1 MDDFGVLTE
10 QYGLKPQGK
19 SAPMAASKRPT
30 SANDT
35 QAWNFVPDS
44 NSNPKTSSYSSRSPP
59 PNSNSDYASF
69 FDAQDGLFQSGSND
83 KTRSFGGLDDYDDIF
98 GGPVKPTK
106 QSEGSSFNFDSIFS
120 GSNAK
125 SSSFNGYKDAYDVF
139 GGMPGLKSLGSGKSN
154 AKGDDI
160 FGSFASAPKQSAT
173 ADDLLGDLSGV
184 RQKLRTLNVKNDKN
198 VNRSAKVGKNGG
210 DFDDLIPGFGGSAP
224 SNNGTYAQENRRQQS
239 TVRSTKSNFSSS
251 LDDPFVVLE
260 SVSTSTSTPAYDSS
274 DFFSELEQISKFSNS
289 GGAKLGVSSNSSTKL
304 KSPPKSAQVSKGDK
318 ERSSGVSS
326 IEELEEFAKGTV
338 QNNATG
344 RTNVHSHE
352 DVETSATRHGR
363 SSEDDLMGF
372 RSNSVP
378 RSWAAPA
385 TLDPVFDAP
394 TNNRGG
400 PRPQGTSG
408 TSSSMKKSSSATGIF
423 DDLFSMNGASPGFV
437 EFEEVEGESEERR
450 RARLGRHQRAHE
462 RALQAVADMN
472 QRDRKTQQ
480 EQEEKRRIAE
490 TLNIKIKS
498 WSYGKEGNM
507 RALLS
512 SLQSVL
518 WPESGW
524 EPVSLTDLIT
534 SGSVKKVYRKA
545 TLCIHPD
552 KVQQKGASLEQK
564 YTAEKVFDILKEAWN
579 KFNKEELS

>member
-1 MDDFGVLTE
+1 MDEFGVLTE

-35 QAWNFVPDS
+35 QAWNFVADS

-59 PNSNSDYASF
+59 ANSNSDYASF
-69 FDAQDGLFQSGSND
+69 FDAQDGLFQSGSNN

-98 GGPVKPTK
+98 GGPVKPAK

-139 GGMPGLKSLGSGKSN
+139 GGMPGLKRPGSGKSN

-160 FGSFASAPKQSAT
+160 FGSFASAPMQSAT
-173 ADDLLGDLSGV
+173 VDDLLGDLSGV
-184 RQKLRTLNVKNDKN
+184 RQKLQTLNVKNDKN
-198 VNRSAKVGKNGG
+198 VNRSAKVGKSGG

-224 SNNGTYAQENRRQQS
+224 SNNGTYAQENHRQQS
-239 TVRSTKSNFSSS
+239 TVHSTKSNFSSS

-274 DFFSELEQISKFSNS
+274 DIFSELEKIK
-289 GGAKLGVSSNSSTKL
+289 
-304 KSPPKSAQVSKGDK
+304 
-318 ERSSGVSS
+318 RSSGVSS
-326 IEELEEFAKGTV
+326 IDELEEFAKGTV
-338 QNNATG
+338 RNNATG
-344 RTNVHSHE
+344 RTNVHE
-352 DVETSATRHGR
+352 DVETSATRCGR

-385 TLDPVFDAP
+385 TLDPVFVAP

-408 TSSSMKKSSSATGIF
+408 ISSSMKKSSSATGIF

-450 RARLGRHQRAHE
+450 RARLGRHQRAHK

>member
-1 MDDFGVLTE
+1 MDEFGVLTE

-35 QAWNFVPDS
+35 QAWNFVADS

-106 QSEGSSFNFDSIFS
+106 HSEGSFNFDSLFS

-125 SSSFNGYKDAYDVF
+125 SSSFNGYEDAYDVF
-139 GGMPGLKSLGSGKSN
+139 GGMPGLKSPGSGKSN

-173 ADDLLGDLSGV
+173 VDDLLGDLSGI
-184 RQKLRTLNVKNDKN
+184 RQKLQTLNVKNDKN

-224 SNNGTYAQENRRQQS
+224 SNNGTYAQENHRQQS
-239 TVRSTKSNFSSS
+239 TVHSTKSNFSSS

-274 DFFSELEQISKFSNS
+274 DIFSELEQIK
-289 GGAKLGVSSNSSTKL
+289 
-304 KSPPKSAQVSKGDK
+304 
-318 ERSSGVSS
+318 RSSGVSS
-326 IEELEEFAKGTV
+326 IDELEEFAKGTV

-344 RTNVHSHE
+344 RTNFHSHE
-352 DVETSATRHGR
+352 DVETSATRRGR

-423 DDLFSMNGASPGFV
+423 DDLFSMNGASPAFV

-450 RARLGRHQRAHE
+450 KARLGRHQRAHE

-480 EQEEKRRIAE
+480 EQDEKRRIAE

>member
-1 MDDFGVLTE
+1 MDEFGVLTE

-30 SANDT
+30 SANNT
-35 QAWNFVPDS
+35 QAWNFGVDS

-59 PNSNSDYASF
+59 ANSNSDYASF
-69 FDAQDGLFQSGSND
+69 FDAQDVLFQSGSND

-98 GGPVKPTK
+98 GGP
-106 QSEGSSFNFDSIFS
+106 
-120 GSNAK
+120 
-125 SSSFNGYKDAYDVF
+125 DAYDVF
-139 GGMPGLKSLGSGKSN
+139 GGMPGLKSPGSGKSN

-173 ADDLLGDLSGV
+173 VDDLLGDLSGV
-184 RQKLRTLNVKNDKN
+184 RQKLQTLNVKNDKN

-224 SNNGTYAQENRRQQS
+224 SNNGTYAQENHRQQS
-239 TVRSTKSNFSSS
+239 TIHSTKSNFSSS

-260 SVSTSTSTPAYDSS
+260 SVSTSISTPAYDSS
-274 DFFSELEQISKFSNS
+274 DIFSELEQISKFSNS

-326 IEELEEFAKGTV
+326 IDELEEFAKGTV
-338 QNNATG
+338 RNNATG
-344 RTNVHSHE
+344 RTNVRSHE
-352 DVETSATRHGR
+352 GVETSATRRGR

-378 RSWAAPA
+378 RSRAAPA

-480 EQEEKRRIAE
+480 EQEEKR
-490 TLNIKIKS
+490 
-498 WSYGKEGNM
+498 
-507 RALLS
+507 
-512 SLQSVL
+512 VL

-524 EPVSLTDLIT
+524 ETVSLTDLIT

>member
-1 MDDFGVLTE
+1 MDEFGVLTE

-35 QAWNFVPDS
+35 QAWNFVADS

-59 PNSNSDYASF
+59 ANSNSDYASF
-69 FDAQDGLFQSGSND
+69 FDAQDGLFQSGSNN

-106 QSEGSSFNFDSIFS
+106 QSEGSSFNFDSIIS

-139 GGMPGLKSLGSGKSN
+139 GGMPGLKSPGSGKTN

-173 ADDLLGDLSGV
+173 VDDLLGDLSGV
-184 RQKLRTLNVKNDKN
+184 RQKLQTLNVKNDKN
-198 VNRSAKVGKNGG
+198 VNRSAKVGKSGG

-224 SNNGTYAQENRRQQS
+224 SNNGTYAQENHCQQS
-239 TVRSTKSNFSSS
+239 TVHSTKSNFSSS

-274 DFFSELEQISKFSNS
+274 DIFSELEKIK
-289 GGAKLGVSSNSSTKL
+289 
-304 KSPPKSAQVSKGDK
+304 
-318 ERSSGVSS
+318 RSSGVSS
-326 IEELEEFAKGTV
+326 IDELEEFAKGTV
-338 QNNATG
+338 RNNATG
-344 RTNVHSHE
+344 RTNVHE
-352 DVETSATRHGR
+352 DVETSATRCGR

>member
-1 MDDFGVLTE
+1 MDEFGVLTE

-35 QAWNFVPDS
+35 QAWNFGVDS

-59 PNSNSDYASF
+59 ANSNSDYASF
-69 FDAQDGLFQSGSND
+69 FDAQDVLFQSGSND

-125 SSSFNGYKDAYDVF
+125 SSSSNGYKDAYDVF
-139 GGMPGLKSLGSGKSN
+139 GGMPGLKSPGSGKSN

-173 ADDLLGDLSGV
+173 VDDLLGDLSGV
-184 RQKLRTLNVKNDKN
+184 RQKLQTLNVKNDKN

-224 SNNGTYAQENRRQQS
+224 SNNGTYAQENHRQQS
-239 TVRSTKSNFSSS
+239 TVHSTKSNFSSS

-274 DFFSELEQISKFSNS
+274 DIFSELEQIK
-289 GGAKLGVSSNSSTKL
+289 
-304 KSPPKSAQVSKGDK
+304 
-318 ERSSGVSS
+318 RSSGVSS
-326 IEELEEFAKGTV
+326 IDELEEFAKGTV
-338 QNNATG
+338 RNNATG
-344 RTNVHSHE
+344 RTNVRSHE
-352 DVETSATRHGR
+352 GVETSATRRGR

-378 RSWAAPA
+378 RSRAAPA

-394 TNNRGG
+394 ANNRGG
-400 PRPQGTSG
+400 PRPQRTSG

-423 DDLFSMNGASPGFV
+423 DDLISMNGASPGFV

-490 TLNIKIKS
+490 TLDIKIKS

-579 KFNKEELS
+579 KFNKEELF

>member
-1 MDDFGVLTE
+1 MDEFGVLTE

-69 FDAQDGLFQSGSND
+69 FDAQDGLFQSSSND

-139 GGMPGLKSLGSGKSN
+139 GGMPGLKSPGSGKSN

-224 SNNGTYAQENRRQQS
+224 SNNGTYAQENRHQQS

-274 DFFSELEQISKFSNS
+274 DFFSELEQIK
-289 GGAKLGVSSNSSTKL
+289 
-304 KSPPKSAQVSKGDK
+304 
-318 ERSSGVSS
+318 RSSGVSS

-534 SGSVKKVYRKA
+534 SSSVKKVYRKA